1 MTADSPLNTQ
11 TREGQERLK
20 AMGVKPVPSPDD
32 VTRPY
37 WEAARA
43 HELRIQR
50 CAGCQDYQHPPKA
63 TCATCGSGDL
73 EWTRLSGRGVIYP
86 YIIDRRMM
94 TPGFNEP
101 YAVAQ
106 VVPVEAQR
114 DTVRITTNIRGC
126 ELEDIYIDMPVEVL
140 FEDANAE
147 VTLPQFGPAP
157 EAKLRSRGEERP
169 GPLM

>member
-1 MTADSPLNTQ
+1 MASDSPVNIQ

-20 AMGVKPVPSPDD
+20 AMGIRPVPVPDD
-32 VTRPY
+32 LTRPY
-37 WEAARA
+37 WDAARA

-50 CAGCQDYQHPPKA
+50 CAACGDYQHPPKA
-63 TCATCGSGDL
+63 TCVSCGGAGL
-73 EWTRLSGRGVIYP
+73 EWPLISGRGVIYT
-86 YIIDRRMM
+86 YIVDHRMM

-126 ELEDIYIDMPVEVL
+126 ELGDIYIGMPVQVA
-140 FEDANAE
+140 FEDVNAE
-147 VTLPQFGPAP
+147 VTLPQFLPAA
-157 EAKLRSRGEERP
+157 EAQLRSRGRERP
-169 GPLM
+169 GPLR